1 MKAAI
6 VGIAGPHLAAPEAA
20 LFRAHPPAGVILFAR
35 NIVDPPQLAALIADL
50 RRALPP
56 NAVLMVDQEGGR
68 VARLRPPHWRAHPP
82 AATLGTLFAL
92 SPATALRA
100 AWLTGALIGID
111 CAAAGFDVAA
121 APVLD
126 RRLPG
131 AHAVIGDRALAEAP
145 TTVARLGR
153 AVAAGLLAAGIQP
166 VGKHVP
172 GHGRARLDSHLAL
185 PTVEANDLDADLL
198 PFALNADLPW
208 AMTAHIL
215 YPAWDPTLP
224 ATLSPAIIARVIRG
238 RIGFEGVLVTDD
250 LAMRALS
257 AYAPAGEAPAEDAPA
272 GHALPG
278 DTLGHAPAGEPAD
291 LARQALAAGCDL
303 ALYCAGDAAPTAA
316 LLTAAPPLTPH
327 ATARLAQARALARHR
342 RLPLNAQS
350 LAAERADLLAQ
361 VDHAPAD
368 RILADLTLADRT

>member
-1 MKAAI
+1 MPARRMKAAI
-6 VGIAGPHLAAPEAA
+6 VGIAGPHLTPTEAA
-20 LFRAHPPAGVILFAR
+20 LFHAHSPTGVILFAR
-35 NIVDPPQLAALIADL
+35 NIVDPPQLAALIAAL

-56 NAVLMVDQEGGR
+56 TAVLMVDQEGGR

-82 AATLGTLFAL
+82 AAALGALFAHA
-92 SPATALRA
+92 PAAALRA
-100 AWLTGALIGID
+100 AWLTGALIGLD

-126 RRLPG
+126 LHLPG
-131 AHAVIGDRALAEAP
+131 AHAVIGDRALAESP
-145 TTVARLGR
+145 TTVTRLGR
-153 AVAAGLLAAGIQP
+153 ALAAGLLAAGIQP
-166 VGKHVP
+166 VGKHAP
-172 GHGRARLDSHLAL
+172 GHGRAQLDSHLAL

-224 ATLSPAIIARVIRG
+224 ATLSPAIIERIIRG

-257 AYAPAGEAPAEDAPA
+257 GYAPSGAASPRAPSGQAPTGA
-272 GHALPG
+272 
-278 DTLGHAPAGEPAD
+278 PAD

-303 ALYCAGDAAPTAA
+303 ALYCAGDLAPTAA
-316 LLTAAPPLTPH
+316 LLTTAPPLTPA
-327 ATARLAQARALARHR
+327 ATTRLAQARTLAHHR
-342 RLPLNAQS
+342 RLPLDAQN
-350 LAAERADLLAQ
+350 LADERAHLLAL
-361 VDHAPAD
+361 APAT
-368 RILADLTLADRT
+368 A

>member
-1 MKAAI
+1 
-6 VGIAGPHLAAPEAA
+6 
-20 LFRAHPPAGVILFAR
+20 VILFAR
-35 NIVDPPQLAALIADL
+35 NIIDPPQLTALIAAL
-50 RRALPP
+50 RRTLPS
-56 NAVLMVDQEGGR
+56 NAIFMVDQEGGR

-82 AATLGTLFAL
+82 AAALGTLFAHA
-92 SPATALRA
+92 PAAALRA
-100 AWLTGALIGID
+100 AWLTGALIGLD
-111 CAAAGFDVAA
+111 CAAAGFDAAA

-126 RRLPG
+126 LHLPG
-131 AHAVIGDRALAEAP
+131 AHAVIGDRALAESP

-153 AVAAGLLAAGIQP
+153 ALAAGLLAAGIQP
-166 VGKHVP
+166 VAKHVP

-224 ATLSPAIIARVIRG
+224 ATLSPAIIERIIRG

-257 AYAPAGEAPAEDAPA
+257 GYAPSGYAPPGDGPA
-272 GHALPG
+272 GDPS
-278 DTLGHAPAGEPAD
+278 GHAPAD

-303 ALYCAGDAAPTAA
+303 ALYCAGDAEPTTA
-316 LLTAAPPLTPH
+316 LLTAAPPLTPA
-327 ATARLAQARALARHR
+327 ATARLAQARALAHHR
-342 RLPLNAQS
+342 RLPLDAPR
-350 LAAERADLLAQ
+350 LADERAHLLALAR
-361 VDHAPAD
+361 VAAPA
-368 RILADLTLADRT
+368 